1 MIDQINAAVILK
13 IIITVFLTGVSVMN
27 FKILWDW
34 FTAPKANRNS
44 IEKAKDELCNARQSI
59 MEMNV
64 HLEALSKNL
73 ENLSQKLDNLS
84 VIITGGSNPTD
95 SIVFRLAQI
104 EGFIETLK
112 TAN

>member
-1 MIDQINAAVILK
+1 MIDQINEAAILK

-84 VIITGGSNPTD
+84 VIITGGNNPKD
-95 SIVFRLAQI
+95 SIVFRLAQLEDYI
-104 EGFIETLK
+104 KILK
-112 TAN
+112 AAN